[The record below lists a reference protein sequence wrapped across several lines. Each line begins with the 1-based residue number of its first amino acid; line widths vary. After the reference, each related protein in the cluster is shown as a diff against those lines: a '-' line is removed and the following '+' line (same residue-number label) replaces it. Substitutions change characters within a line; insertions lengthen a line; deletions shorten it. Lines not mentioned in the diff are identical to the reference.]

1 LYPTTTEHFAGEVF
15 TTDAFPFEKY
25 LFSHFTLNYG
35 TLDFDSS
42 LTVNGFSLDTTD
54 TLTAHFLLKEV
65 IPQTMYVPSGFTPNG
80 DGINDV
86 FKPYHT
92 ETVVNGNVRIFNRW
106 GEEVFVSDK
115 LDFEWDG
122 TKNGRLMPD
131 DVYYFVLN
139 YYLDS
144 DYFETVQGRISISR

>member
-1 LYPTTTEHFAGEVF
+1 
-15 TTDAFPFEKY
+15 
-25 LFSHFTLNYG
+25 LNYG
-35 TLDFDSS
+35 TLDLDSS
-42 LTVNGFSLDTTD
+42 FTVNGFSLDTTD

-106 GEEVFVSDK
+106 GEEVFVSEK

-122 TKNGRLMPD
+122 TKNGKIMPD